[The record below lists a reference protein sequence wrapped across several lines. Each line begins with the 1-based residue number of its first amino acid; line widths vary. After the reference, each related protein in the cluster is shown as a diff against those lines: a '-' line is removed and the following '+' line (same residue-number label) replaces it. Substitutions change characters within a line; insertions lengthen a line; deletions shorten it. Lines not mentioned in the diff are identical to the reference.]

1 VIADLEIWL
10 IGTPHQVADAM
21 SALAALGRVVN
32 ASRPQRLQGA
42 DVGRV
47 RRYARIAVRV
57 ASNRQHGR
65 GAA

>member
-1 VIADLEIWL
+1 MTELEIWL
-10 IGTPHQVADAM
+10 IGTPNQVADAM

-32 ASRPQRLQGA
+32 ESRPRRLQGA
-42 DVGRV
+42 DAGRV

-57 ASNRQHGR
+57 ASSRQPGR